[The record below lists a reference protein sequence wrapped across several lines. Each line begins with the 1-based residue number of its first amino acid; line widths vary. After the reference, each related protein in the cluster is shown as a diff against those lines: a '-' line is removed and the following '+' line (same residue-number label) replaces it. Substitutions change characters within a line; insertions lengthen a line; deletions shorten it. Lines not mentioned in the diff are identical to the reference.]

1 MKKKINYPLNYGL
14 SKTGLPLVV
23 VEMYGKNL
31 CMLIDTGATLNLLD
45 KRVYNYFS
53 DKTPNQLNT
62 GLKTANFGID
72 GLETDAERV
81 EIEFLFEGCIYTTK
95 FTIFDVSIAFDKVR
109 EESGIQIH
117 GILGNEF
124 LLENE
129 WIIDFEKTTIYSQ
142 NPRNVAY

>member
-72 GLETDAERV
+72 GIETDAERV